1 MDPPSG
7 ARLLLRGDLAQVDE
21 DDQRASASDIV
32 NRFGW
37 ITLASETGHF
47 CLTT

>member
-1 MDPPSG
+1 MDPTTG

-21 DDQRASASDIV
+21 NDYRASARDIV

-37 ITLASETGHF
+37 ITLAQETGHF
-47 CLTT
+47 A

>member
-7 ARLLLRGDLAQVDE
+7 ARLLLRGDLSQVDV
-21 DDQRASASDIV
+21 DQRASASDIV